1 MAEVKLG
8 KFAEEHA
15 ANDAVKKFGE
25 RMVRDH
31 SLMNK
36 ELHEITSKKG
46 IKLAGRGRTR
56 SIKS

>member
-1 MAEVKLG
+1 MKLG

-15 ANDAVKKFGE
+15 ASNVVKKFGE
-25 RMVRDH
+25 RVVRDH

-36 ELHEITSKKG
+36 ELREITSKKG
-46 IKLAGRGRTR
+46 LSSRRSWTR